1 MAWVTVPT
9 DLLVLTQGERRLEV
23 AADDLLVALE
33 RLDERFP
40 GFTAKLETGYSVVVD
55 GTLHA
60 VVSAVPVTAESEVR
74 FVPMV
79 AGG

>member
-1 MAWVTVPT
+1 MAEVIVPT
-9 DLLVLTQGERRLEV
+9 DLLVLTEGQRRVEV

-40 GFTAKLETGYSVVVD
+40 GFTAKLETGHSVVVD

-60 VVSAVPVTAESEVR
+60 VVSAVPLNPDSEVR